1 LFFWGLNEYF
11 YKGDYMLKNKGKS
24 MLSYLLSSAIV
35 FGGIGQTVAAEGNND
50 ANQGQQKISSEENVK
65 QWLSE
70 YEFYEDT
77 RDGLIYDKVAIN
89 ELKRFVTVIKEK
101 NAKLDANT
109 LDNLRV
115 ELHKNGDLKQTEMN
129 ELEMFEQLINQYEQ
143 AVHEEYIKE
152 VALKSDL
159 LLDIKHKLTIYLWGY
174 ATNNDFN
181 EPTEVLLADILFN
194 FYLSGKIVNKNAIGI
209 LKDISDQLDQNGNK
223 INAHLKNAVK
233 MTEKANEFLDKDLGI
248 PAAKSYENAYKQVLH
263 GLEKAGY
270 TLNTEFFESTTDTD
284 GDTITD
290 GIEFQEGMNPYKKDT
305 DGDGLEDNIEYEI
318 KSTISPTKSDT
329 DQNGI
334 SDADEDS
341 DGDGLKN
348 KDEQV
353 HQTTLIKKDSD
364 QDGLTD
370 GFEVQQFDSLPTK
383 DDSDSDGLSD
393 GDELALKTNPNAADS
408 DNDGVTDS
416 QELHKQ
422 TIRQSFNQPEKS
434 EITSVEVSFNATNNV
449 NKTTRITTNKGNM
462 KTANLYGLIG
472 SPVRINTQSEFDK
485 ASIIFTYDEAQLG
498 DTSEQDLGVIWYND
512 EKEMFESL
520 TSVLD
525 TSKNTISIETTQL
538 SEYMIVD
545 KKKWLELWNKE
556 TDSSNK
562 LDVNR
567 DDPGDGELDSDGDG
581 LSDTYEIEGMK
592 TPYGIIYTNPG
603 MKDTDGDG
611 LSDGQE
617 MGPLRTFTF
626 EFFGIKIHF
635 EGFFPTSLPDQ
646 KDSDGDGIFDNEDPR
661 PLTSDLSN
669 LVIFQSDRPEGYD
682 ENGNVANDM
691 KTDDF
696 TGNEMTDI
704 SWMFHLQ
711 LLESHFPGILFD
723 EFEMMST
730 DLFSTGEMEDVI
742 LDMIDHF
749 EEGTGSDYSNQTLTK
764 KASEHETT
772 KAYVE
777 FVKNALVDEL
787 KKNGGNLAALR
798 FDKSTKATNNFYQ
811 NIQDN
816 ASYPTFSS
824 WDDRIGGLTIT
835 VNDTWGNKISVKDF
849 SVENNHFKGVMHVRL
864 YDHFGL
870 DKPDVEKMYVNLAGF
885 RAWFVLQHY
894 NEYDGEYKP
903 FVSLMEMDIP
913 FEGELSN

>member
-1 LFFWGLNEYF
+1 
-11 YKGDYMLKNKGKS
+11 MLKNKVKS
-24 MLSYLLSSAIV
+24 MVNIFLSSAIV
-35 FGGIGQTVAAEGNND
+35 FGGIGQTVVAKGNND
-50 ANQGQQKISSEENVK
+50 AKIPSEENVK

-77 RDGLIYDKVAIN
+77 RDGLIYEKVAIN

-101 NAKLDANT
+101 NAKLDSNT
-109 LDNLRV
+109 LDNLTV
-115 ELHKNGDLKQTEMN
+115 EFEKTGDFKQTDMN

-143 AVHEEYIKE
+143 AVQEEYIKE
-152 VALKSDL
+152 VVPKSDL
-159 LLDIKHKLTIYLWGY
+159 LLNIKHKLTIYLWGY
-174 ATNNDFN
+174 ASNNDFN

-194 FYLSGKIVNKNAIGI
+194 FYLSDKIVNKNAIGI
-209 LKDISDQLDQNGNK
+209 LKDISDQSDENGNK
-223 INAHLKNAVK
+223 INAHLDNAMK
-233 MTEKANEFLDKDLGI
+233 MSEKGNEFLEKDLGI
-248 PAAKSYENAYKQVLH
+248 PAAKSYQNAYKQALF

-270 TLNTEFFESTTDTD
+270 TFNTEFFESTSDTD

-290 GIEFQEGMNPYKKDT
+290 GIEFQEGMNPFKMDT
-305 DGDGLEDNIEYEI
+305 DGDGLKDNIEYEI
-318 KSTISPTKSDT
+318 KSSISPTKYDT

-341 DGDGLKN
+341 DGDGLIN

-353 HQTTLIKKDSD
+353 YQTALMKKDSD
-364 QDGLTD
+364 QDSLTD
-370 GFEVQQFDSLPTK
+370 GFEVQQFDSLPNK
-383 DDSDSDGLSD
+383 DDTDSDGLSD
-393 GDELALKTNPNAADS
+393 GDEFALKTNPNAADS
-408 DNDGVTDS
+408 DNDETTDS

-422 TIRQSFNQPEKS
+422 SIHQSFNQPDKS
-434 EITSVEVSFNATNNV
+434 EITSVEVSFSAKDNI

-520 TSVLD
+520 TSVLN

-556 TDSSNK
+556 TGSSNK

-611 LSDGQE
+611 LTDGQE
-617 MGPLRTFTF
+617 MGPFRTFTF
-626 EFFGIKIHF
+626 EFFGITIHF

-646 KDSDGDGIFDNEDPR
+646 KDSDGDGIFDNEDSR
-661 PLTSDLSN
+661 PLNSDLSN

-691 KTDDF
+691 TTNDY
-696 TGNEMTDI
+696 TGDEMTDI
-704 SWMFHLQ
+704 SWMFNFQ
-711 LLESHFPGILFD
+711 LLESYFPGILFD
-723 EFEMMST
+723 EFETMST
-730 DLFSTGEMEDVI
+730 SLFSTGEMEDVV

-749 EEGTGSDYSNQTLTK
+749 EEGTGTPYSNQTLTK
-764 KASEHETT
+764 KAREHETT
-772 KAYVE
+772 KAYVDY
-777 FVKNALVDEL
+777 VKNALVDEL
-787 KKNGGNLAALR
+787 KKNGGNLGALR
-798 FDKSTKATNNFYQ
+798 FDKSTKATNTFYQ

-824 WDDRIGGLTIT
+824 WGDRIGGLTIT
-835 VNDTWGNKISVKDF
+835 VNDTWGNTISVKDF
-849 SVENNHFKGVMHVRL
+849 SVENNHFEGVMHVRL

-870 DKPDVEKMYVNLAGF
+870 DQPDVEKMYVNLAGF
-885 RAWFVLQHY
+885 RSWFVLQHY
-894 NEYDGEYKP
+894 EDYDGEYKP